1 MKGADV
7 IKRVLIVIS
16 TLIVACAIGACAS
29 ANVDSTPDVAT
40 RDEAMTM
47 GIILIDDN
55 GETVIPTVAP
65 TQAPTVAP
73 TQPPTELL
81 EETHA
86 DIEYHPEVEETE
98 EEIEYEQPQE
108 YDNDSEDEDEHD
120 NGSDDRST
128 DSYNDDDVSL
138 LARVLWAEAGGCS
151 WDCQRLVASTVL
163 NLADYMSGSDLSEIV
178 YDTSVVY
185 ISNDE
190 PSSQCYEVARAVLA
204 GDRDYNVMAFRSW
217 YYHDFGTPYTNI
229 DDVYFST
236 F

>member
-16 TLIVACAIGACAS
+16 TLIVACVIGACAS

-47 GIILIDDN
+47 GVILINDN

-65 TQAPTVAP
+65 TQAPTVVP
-73 TQPPTELL
+73 TQPPTELP

-86 DIEYHPEVEETE
+86 DIEYYPEVEEDE
-98 EEIEYEQPQE
+98 EETEYEQPQV
-108 YDNDSEDEDEHD
+108 YDNDSEDEHD
-120 NGSDDRST
+120 NESDDSNT
-128 DSYNDDDVSL
+128 KAYNDDDVSL

-151 WDCQRLVASTVL
+151 RECQKLVASTVL
-163 NLADYMSGSDLSEIV
+163 NLADYMSGGDLSGIV

-185 ISNDE
+185 ISDDE
-190 PSSQCYEVARAVLA
+190 PSPQCYEVAREVLA

>member
-7 IKRVLIVIS
+7 IKQVLIVIS
-16 TLIVACAIGACAS
+16 TLIVACAIVSCAS
-29 ANVDSTPDVAT
+29 ASVDNTPDVAT

-65 TQAPTVAP
+65 TQAPTVAS
-73 TQPPTELL
+73 TQPPTELP

-86 DIEYHPEVEETE
+86 DIEYHPEVEEDKE
-98 EEIEYEQPQE
+98 ETEYEQPQA
-108 YDNDSEDEDEHD
+108 YDNDSADKHD
-120 NGSDDRST
+120 NGSDNSST
-128 DSYNDDDVSL
+128 KGYNDDDVSL
-138 LARVLWAEAGGCS
+138 LARVLWAEVGGCS
-151 WDCQRLVASTVL
+151 RECQRLVASTVL
-163 NLADYMSGSDLSEIV
+163 NLADYMSGGDLSEIV
-178 YDTSVVY
+178 YDTNVVY

-204 GDRDYNVMAFRSW
+204 GDRDYNVMAFRSG